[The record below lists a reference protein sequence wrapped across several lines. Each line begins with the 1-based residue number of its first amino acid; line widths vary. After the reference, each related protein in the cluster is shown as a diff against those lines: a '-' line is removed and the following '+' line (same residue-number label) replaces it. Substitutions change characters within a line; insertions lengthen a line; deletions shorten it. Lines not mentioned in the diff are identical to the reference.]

1 MGLDLKPI
9 LSPLQVKFNDLVN
22 KTVAIDAFNAIY
34 QFLATIR
41 GPTGELLANSKGEV
55 TSHLSGLF
63 YRNINLISYNIRPI
77 YVFDGKPSY
86 LKFNEIERRQEI
98 KKNATEKYEQ
108 ALIEGRIDEAKKYS
122 QATSVLTEK
131 MIDEA
136 KILLSYLGIP
146 VVQAPSEGEAT
157 AAYLTNIGLAH
168 TTASQDY
175 DSILFGTK
183 QLIRNLTISGKRKI
197 PNRNMYIDIPLEMF
211 HIEDVLSR
219 VKLSREQLVDVGILI
234 GTDFN
239 PGGVPRIGPKKALKL
254 IQQYSRLEHIDIDQV
269 RDIISQIPYKEI
281 REIFLHPENPTIKEI
296 KFNDIEYDK
305 IIEFLC
311 QMKDFSNERVNS
323 ALQKVIKK
331 DVNQIKSLDNWL

>member
-131 MIDEA
+131 MIDEE
-136 KILLSYLGIP
+136 KYYYLI
-146 VVQAPSEGEAT
+146 
-157 AAYLTNIGLAH
+157 
-168 TTASQDY
+168 
-175 DSILFGTK
+175 
-183 QLIRNLTISGKRKI
+183 
-197 PNRNMYIDIPLEMF
+197 
-211 HIEDVLSR
+211 
-219 VKLSREQLVDVGILI
+219 
-234 GTDFN
+234 
-239 PGGVPRIGPKKALKL
+239 
-254 IQQYSRLEHIDIDQV
+254 
-269 RDIISQIPYKEI
+269 
-281 REIFLHPENPTIKEI
+281 
-296 KFNDIEYDK
+296 
-305 IIEFLC
+305 
-311 QMKDFSNERVNS
+311 
-323 ALQKVIKK
+323 
-331 DVNQIKSLDNWL
+331 

>member
-9 LSPLQVKFNDLVN
+9 LSPLQIKFNDLIN

-77 YVFDGKPSY
+77 YVFDGKASY
-86 LKFNEIERRQEI
+86 LKLNEIERRDEI
-98 KKNATEKYEQ
+98 KRNATQKYEQ
-108 ALIEGRIDEAKKYS
+108 ALSEGRMDEAKKYS

-131 MIDEA
+131 MIEEA
-136 KILLSYLGIP
+136 KLLLSYLGIP
-146 VVQAPSEGEAT
+146 IVQAPSEGEAT
-157 AAYLTNIGLAH
+157 AAYLTNIGLAY
-168 TTASQDY
+168 TSASQDY

-183 QLIRNLTISGKRKI
+183 KLIRNLTISGKRKV
-197 PNRNMYIDIPLEMF
+197 PNRNVYIDIALEMF
-211 HIEDVLSR
+211 YIEDILSK

-254 IQQYSRLEHIDIDQV
+254 IQQYSRLEDIDIDHV
-269 RDIISQIPYKEI
+269 RDLISEIPYKEI
-281 REIFLHPENPTIKEI
+281 REIFLYPEKPSITEI
-296 KFNDIEYDK
+296 KFNDIDYDK
-305 IIEFLC
+305 IIQFLC
-311 QMKDFSNERVNS
+311 QQKDFSHERINS

-331 DVNQIKSLDNWL
+331 DANQIRSLDNWL

>member
-9 LSPLQVKFNDLVN
+9 LSPLQVNFNDLVN

-269 RDIISQIPYKEI
+269 RNIISEIPYKEI

-296 KFNDIEYDK
+296 KFSDIEYDK

>member
-41 GPTGELLANSKGEV
+41 GPTGDLLANSKGEV

-146 VVQAPSEGEAT
+146 VVQAPSEGEAA

-269 RDIISQIPYKEI
+269 RDIISEIPYKEI

-296 KFNDIEYDK
+296 KFSDIEYDK

>member
-9 LSPLQVKFNDLVN
+9 LSPLQVKFNDLIN

-269 RDIISQIPYKEI
+269 RNIISEIPYKEI

>member
-269 RDIISQIPYKEI
+269 RDIISEIPYKEI

-296 KFNDIEYDK
+296 KFSDIEYDK

-311 QMKDFSNERVNS
+311 QMKDFSNERVDS